1 MVANIDQLKSL
12 VTQRRGMAVPT
23 LFKVEMPSLGSGR
36 FNVGEL
42 NLLCSNV
49 NLPGRQIMTQ
59 DREIGGV
66 VTKVANNHAHA
77 DVNLTFRV
85 LNDYMVKQYFETWQG
100 LAVNQGGQGDE
111 VGLRYASNYTH
122 PVKISQLQ
130 KGFGF
135 PIFKKALPTPKL
147 PPELQNRLPVIGPF
161 DFAQGEF
168 DLNLITGDQIV
179 YECMLE
185 GAFPTTMNAVSL
197 SDAGN
202 NTVVEMSVQLSYR
215 RWRTTKG
222 SSATDPITS
231 VLQTMKNVVGL

>member
-23 LFKVEMPSLGSGR
+23 LFKVELPGLGQ
-36 FNVGEL
+36 FNTGEL

-49 NLPGRQIMTQ
+49 NMPGRQIMTA

-66 VTKVANNHAHA
+66 MTKVANNHAHA

-85 LNDYMVKQYFETWQG
+85 LNDYLIKQYFETWQG
-100 LAVNQGGQGDE
+100 MAVDQGTSGSE
-111 VGLRYASNYTH
+111 VGLRYASNYAH
-122 PVKISQLQ
+122 PVRIQQLQ

-135 PIFKKALPTPKL
+135 PIFKTALPTPRL
-147 PPELQNRLPVIGPF
+147 PSEIQNRLPVIGPF

-179 YECMLE
+179 YECTLE
-185 GAFPTTMNAVSL
+185 GAWFT
-197 SDAGN
+197 
-202 NTVVEMSVQLSYR
+202 
-215 RWRTTKG
+215 
-222 SSATDPITS
+222 I
-231 VLQTMKNVVGL
+231 